1 MYEYLNYIFTGG
13 GVGVGGVIIYYIYK
27 KCKINSSCTEN
38 NIEIKLDF
46 KDIEKSADRVIEM
59 VDRNDNFK
67 KHIVKKMM
75 SIKNFRD
82 LFEEEEFKRKIEGL
96 HIGHDVEMA

>member
-13 GVGVGGVIIYYIYK
+13 GVGVAGVIIYYIYK

-46 KDIEKSADRVIEM
+46 KDIEKSAARVIEV

-67 KHIVKKMM
+67 KQVIKKMV
-75 SIKNFRD
+75 SNKNFRD
-82 LFEEEEFKRKIEGL
+82 LFEEEETKRRCEGL